1 MAKRARR
8 KSEVTEEDVRRGAR
22 IRNRREE
29 LGLSQPGLAKLLD
42 ISQSTIWNIE
52 AGNTLKSRHYHDILR
67 ALGLPPEPSPILAL
81 PPPPKPPAAATM
93 TPNFLIPA
101 PSAAT
106 ELVRVFEITFHASG
120 LPQMSNLAIASIPS
134 PSELTHIA
142 DRYAFYVF
150 NEEMW
155 PRYRPGELL
164 VIHPRIPARTDD
176 GVVLRNAN
184 DEVMVREF
192 VRSTPTEWIV
202 RRYGDGGSAEETWPR
217 SDWPMCHVVWEVR
230 RG

>member
-52 AGNTLKSRHYHDILR
+52 AGKTLKSRHYHDILR

-106 ELVRVFEITFHASG
+106 ELVRVFEITFHQFTHAAETPAFMPGRSRA
-120 LPQMSNLAIASIPS
+120 LLLFR
-134 PSELTHIA
+134 EL
-142 DRYAFYVF
+142 
-150 NEEMW
+150 E
-155 PRYRPGELL
+155 
-164 VIHPRIPARTDD
+164 
-176 GVVLRNAN
+176 
-184 DEVMVREF
+184 
-192 VRSTPTEWIV
+192 
-202 RRYGDGGSAEETWPR
+202 RRYSEAAERANAPRLLDRPSAPTDKRPTT
-217 SDWPMCHVVWEVR
+217 
-230 RG
+230 